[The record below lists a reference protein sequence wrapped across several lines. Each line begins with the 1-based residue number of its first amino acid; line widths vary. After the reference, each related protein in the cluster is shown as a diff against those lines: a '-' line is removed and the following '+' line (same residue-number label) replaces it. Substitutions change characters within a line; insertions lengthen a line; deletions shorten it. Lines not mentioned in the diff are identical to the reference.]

1 MDSIHGTTVY
11 GAVRYLTLCLCRIIV
26 RYMKY
31 NFDVTRPRYSEY
43 VLPVSRL
50 FVFWTCLLDY
60 SVRLHQ
66 DKNVQNFAKKKSL
79 LCLLKAPVRALV
91 VLLKQTCRNFFASS
105 FPTDTRLSSKL
116 EQVQVC

>member
-1 MDSIHGTTVY
+1 
-11 GAVRYLTLCLCRIIV
+11 
-26 RYMKY
+26 MKY

-66 DKNVQNFAKKKSL
+66 DKNVQNFAKKKII
-79 LCLLKAPVRALV
+79 AV
-91 VLLKQTCRNFFASS
+91 
-105 FPTDTRLSSKL
+105 SSKGACSCPRGFTETNL
-116 EQVQVC
+116 QKFLCQFISNQYTT

>member
-11 GAVRYLTLCLCRIIV
+11 GAVRHLTLCLWQIIV

-66 DKNVQNFAKKKSL
+66 DKNIQNFVEKIIAVSSKGACSCPRGFTETNLQKFL
-79 LCLLKAPVRALV
+79 
-91 VLLKQTCRNFFASS
+91 TSS